1 VIACK
6 PKRLCCMPTSEDIT
20 RLKHMLEAAQKAIMF
35 TQDRSRHVLDSDEV
49 LALAVVRL
57 LEIIG
62 EASKN
67 ISDSIKSKYPAV
79 PWKQI
84 AGTRDRLM
92 HGYFDVDLDIV
103 WEIITSDLPPLSDS
117 LEQILRDEETNG

>member
-1 VIACK
+1 
-6 PKRLCCMPTSEDIT
+6 MPTSEDIT